1 MPPRRRGAASRD
13 SRRHIP
19 PQPQLRP
26 RAGNFG
32 PARPTPTPR
41 APRNFPRPPGPPA
54 RDLAGNRAGKGR
66 KGREWGGGKGAR
78 NFLII
83 YLKSTAVGGRLRRR
97 AAARA
102 RGGRRAGLRRCRSGL
117 SPRLP
122 AATFPA
128 RRVSGSTGRFGSGSL
143 FPPSPP
149 PPPPHL
155 CFGVV
160 SGEGGYLGRGGG
172 GGVPPPERA
181 RREPRS
187 AAEPGWGCP
196 PRRSREREGRGR
208 GKGEGKGGG

>member
-149 PPPPHL
+149 PPPPQDCTSQPTSPL
-155 CFGVV
+155 
-160 SGEGGYLGRGGG
+160 
-172 GGVPPPERA
+172 
-181 RREPRS
+181 PRVNQTWKPLLS
-187 AAEPGWGCP
+187 LAVGIFTLLFACP
-196 PRRSREREGRGR
+196 
-208 GKGEGKGGG
+208 